1 MTAADSQEGA
11 IAESPSAP
19 QTMMRHDPF
28 EALRFRDFQLLFAG
42 RLVASLGEQMI
53 RVAIGWELYERTNNA
68 FALGLVGL
76 VQVLPVILLALIAG
90 HTADRFNRKKL
101 VLLTQVLLAMGS
113 IGLAILSF
121 THGSLVL
128 IYGCLLLIGIAR
140 AFNNPASSAIL
151 PQTVPP
157 EAFTSAA
164 TWSSSSWQL
173 AAVLGPALG
182 GLLIGVL
189 KSASEIYVLD
199 AIFALTFA
207 GMVALIRGRK
217 VALSREPM
225 TLESLS
231 AGIRFIRQTKVIL
244 AAITLDMFAVL
255 FGGATALLPV
265 YAKDI
270 LQVGPEGLGWLQAAP
285 SIGAVLMALT
295 IAHRPP
301 FRQAGK
307 TLLLAVIGFGV
318 ATIIFGVSQ
327 SFILSLLMLG
337 TLGALDNIS
346 VVIRS
351 SLLLIRTPD
360 EMRGRISAVNSVFI
374 GASNEL
380 GAFESGVAAG
390 LFGPV
395 LAVVL
400 GGIGTIIVVLL
411 VAMTWSEMRNLKS
424 LQDA

>member
-1 MTAADSQEGA
+1 MTAVDSQESGMP
-11 IAESPSAP
+11 ESASVP
-19 QTMMRHDPF
+19 QLAKPHDPF
-28 EALRFRDFQLLFAG
+28 EALRFRDFRLLFVG

-90 HTADRFNRKKL
+90 HTADRVNRKRL
-101 VLLTQVLLAMGS
+101 VLVTQVLLAMGS
-113 IGLAILSF
+113 LGLALLSF

-189 KSASEIYVLD
+189 KSASEIYVMD

-207 GMVALIRGRK
+207 VMVAFIRGRE

-231 AGIRFIRQTKVIL
+231 AGVRFIRQTKVIL

-255 FGGATALLPV
+255 FGGAVALLPV

-270 LQVGPEGLGWLQAAP
+270 LKVGPEGLGWLQAAP
-285 SIGAVLMALT
+285 SVGALCMALT

-301 FRQAGK
+301 FKRAGR
-307 TLLLAVIGFGV
+307 TLLLAVVGFGV

-327 SFILSLLMLG
+327 SFILSLAMLA

-380 GAFESGVAAG
+380 GAFESGVTAG

-395 LAVVL
+395 LAVVF

-411 VAMTWSEMRNLKS
+411 VAWAWPEMRNLKT
-424 LQDA
+424 LQDS